1 MWAVWGLGSCASIW
15 GFIRPLSIWG
25 LVSCVS
31 IWFFV
36 SSHMLVHHSA
46 LFCMERVEC
55 NLNWSR
61 ISWSAAEYRCLA
73 WNANLYYWCL
83 ACNAWNK
90 LSLQVRDRDKRER
103 KKVNEDFIV
112 SRAFGHMRE
121 PVRLRRGQ
129 FCAGQGRCGAR
140 FSVAVQGPAGD
151 QSVAPEEGEREG
163 DSRGSSEFG
172 HLHLLKHP
180 WEQSQMQFDFFWHI
194 EA

>member
-15 GFIRPLSIWG
+15 GFIRPFSIWG
-25 LVSCVS
+25 LASCVS

-46 LFCMERVEC
+46 SFCMESVEC

-103 KKVNEDFIV
+103 NKVKEVSSSPEPSATCVSQFDFEEV
-112 SRAFGHMRE
+112 NFVRGRNAVVPDVLSRSKDRRGTS
-121 PVRLRRGQ
+121 RLRR
-129 FCAGQGRCGAR
+129 R
-140 FSVAVQGPAGD
+140 
-151 QSVAPEEGEREG
+151 
-163 DSRGSSEFG
+163 RGSGRGIAEGAANLAIYTSSNTRGSRVRRSSTFFG
-172 HLHLLKHP
+172 
-180 WEQSQMQFDFFWHI
+180 M
-194 EA
+194 